1 MFKSIKLILVIMF
14 SLIMGS
20 ELSAQWVPYVPGH
33 YVPSKERGDVTQRVK
48 GQMEGNQI
56 RTTVFN
62 FAFTGREGGQ
72 YPYSVQTPY
81 EWPKNTGEVYLAIEA
96 LIMGGEVVDNTGK
109 TLHIIDFPDY
119 RTSPQGKSWNLEP
132 VPGYHADLGD
142 KSTIATSTDA
152 STWPSTWPDRTND
165 KLDPGWRG
173 SWNGYFGKNQFN
185 ADQEMY
191 YHSSDDNYDRYVN
204 YFPDSTDLSRK
215 GMGIIVE
222 SRTLAWSQVLVQDAL
237 YLLFQVKNDGTKD
250 IPKFG
255 VTMFHADFV
264 GGNPDAQDNIS
275 EYDIL
280 NAIAFSRTRTNR
292 SPEFGNDPVGIVGVT
307 FLETPGNAHDR
318 IDNDGD
324 SPETGPIV
332 SEDMLKAGPPGTIDE
347 IPDNGI
353 DDNGNGLVDES
364 KTNIAFDT
372 QKGVVYADGIAE
384 PLKPGWLATRRRAF
398 HVENNSPVVTQEMI
412 NLANSDPV
420 HNPWKLWPPLDS
432 FQKGQ
437 VWLIEVTQ
445 DKLGLPYKDNI
456 DNDGDGET
464 NSPTITQDMINQAAS
479 DAPFYRYRV
488 NDKIILYGVT
498 QDKLGMKYADGKDND
513 NYGDIDEGIDEGID
527 VMIDEARDNGID
539 DDYDWDALR
548 DDVGLDGV
556 PDTGDFGENDGR
568 PTSGARF
575 GLPGE
580 PDIDVTDTH
589 ETDRIGI
596 TNAQY
601 SPSGGFTTNSD
612 ATAWFDY
619 MIPGKFYDP
628 ALIHP
633 ADYNLFVSCGLF
645 PLKAG
650 QQEPFSVAVVFANG
664 PVNDP
669 DGTYRKNEILRKR
682 VRVQETYDNDYRF
695 ASAPN
700 TPKLTAVPGDNK
712 VTLYWNDIA
721 EQSFDTYL
729 DRIGGDGHNFEG
741 YRIYRASDP
750 AFQDAN
756 VITNGYGTKVF
767 KLPIAQ
773 FDVVDN
779 YAGFDS
785 VGIDGVHFY
794 MGNNSGLKHTF
805 VDSTAKN
812 GFTYYYAI
820 TSYSKGYPPGQI
832 APSECPISLSLQA
845 DGSVKLGQN
854 VVRVHPEAPAAGY
867 LPSTL
872 GTIAHILGSST
883 GKIGYDIIDEFKLK
897 DNHVYK
903 ISFED
908 TVKIAKKV
916 GQPDTLTTKNY
927 TLSDSTSGETLINK
941 YKYLGSDVE
950 QPMIDGFR
958 LKFQNEKRVELDR
971 ANSLWSDPNIVT
983 FAFEKFVYPGGI
995 QGEERPNDY
1004 RIEFGDVGTGTSD
1017 AITLGSKTFPS
1028 KPVNFKV
1035 FNVSTQQ
1042 YIHFGFLEVD
1052 GTDGVLSVNGAF
1064 RDRVIFL
1071 EPDQNGKLKYTW
1083 WFYLV
1088 DTPDPTAGT
1097 RLPKSGD
1104 KLNIL
1109 LKKPFLSSDKYTF
1122 VAKTS
1127 KVDPSQEQA
1136 DLDNIKVVPNPYV
1149 ASASWEPK
1157 NPYNSGRGPRS
1168 LHFTHLPP
1176 KCTIRIFTVNG
1187 ELVNEIQHDSQI
1199 NSGAEDWNMLTKD
1212 NLSIS
1217 YGVYVYQVE
1226 VPGIGTKIG
1235 KFAVI
1240 K

>member
-1 MFKSIKLILVIMF
+1 MVYKVRATI
-14 SLIMGS
+14 
-20 ELSAQWVPYVPGH
+20 
-33 YVPSKERGDVTQRVK
+33 
-48 GQMEGNQI
+48 
-56 RTTVFN
+56 FN
-62 FAFTGREGGQ
+62 FGFTGREGGQ

-81 EWPKNTGEVYLAIEA
+81 EWPKNTGEVYLALEA
-96 LIMGGEVVDNTGK
+96 LMMGAEVTDNTGK
-109 TLHIIDFPDY
+109 IQHIIDVPDF
-119 RTSPQGKSWNLEP
+119 RSSPSGKSWNLEP

-142 KSTIATSTDA
+142 KSTIATSTDPT
-152 STWPSTWPDRTND
+152 TWPAYWPDRTND
-165 KLDPGWRG
+165 KIDPGWRG

-191 YHSSDDNYDRYVN
+191 YHASDDNYDRYVN
-204 YFPDSTDLSRK
+204 YFPDSTDMRRK
-215 GMGIIVE
+215 GLGVIVE
-222 SRTLAWSQVLVQDAL
+222 SRTLAWSQVLVQDAV
-237 YLLFQVKNDGTKD
+237 YLLFQIKNDGTKD

-255 VTMFHADFV
+255 VTMWHADFV

-280 NAIAFSRTRTNR
+280 DAIAFSRTRSNR
-292 SPEFGNDPVGIVGVT
+292 SAEFGNDPVGIVGVT
-307 FLETPGNAHDR
+307 FLETPGNSHDR

-324 SPETGPIV
+324 SPETGPIMTA
-332 SEDMLKAGPPGTIDE
+332 DMLQAGPPGTVAE

-353 DDNGNGLVDES
+353 DDNGNGLIDENQ
-364 KTNIAFDT
+364 THIAFGA

-384 PLKPGWLATRRRAF
+384 PLKPGWLATRRRPF
-398 HVENNSPVVTQEMI
+398 HVEKNSPVVTQQMI
-412 NLANSDPV
+412 DLANSDPV
-420 HNPWKLWPPLDS
+420 HNPWKLWPPMDN
-432 FQKGQ
+432 FQEGQ

-445 DKLGLPYKDNI
+445 DKLGLPFKDNI
-456 DNDGDGET
+456 DNDGDGEIG
-464 NSPTITQDMINQAAS
+464 SPTITQDMINQAAK
-479 DAPFYRYRV
+479 DAPFYRYKFV
-488 NDKIILYGVT
+488 NKNGKTIILYNVIQST
-498 QDKLGMKYADGKDND
+498 LGMKYADGIDND

-527 VMIDEARDNGID
+527 VMIDESRDNGID
-539 DDYDWDALR
+539 DDYDWDVLK

-580 PDIDVTDTH
+580 PNIDVTDTH

-601 SPSGGFTTNSD
+601 QAAGSLNIQSD
-612 ATAWFDY
+612 ATMWFDY

-628 ALIHP
+628 LLIHA
-633 ADYNLFVSCGLF
+633 ADYDLFVSCSLF

-650 QQEPFSVAVVFANG
+650 QVEPFSVAVLFANG

-700 TPKLTAVPGDNK
+700 TPKLTAVPGNNK
-712 VTLYWNDIA
+712 VTLYWDDVA

-741 YRIYRASDP
+741 YRVYRASDP
-750 AFQDAN
+750 AFQDPT
-756 VITNGYGTKVF
+756 VITNGYGSKVF

-773 FDVVDN
+773 YDLQDN
-779 YAGFDS
+779 YSGFDS
-785 VGIDGVHFY
+785 VGVDGVHFY
-794 MGNNSGLKHTF
+794 LGNNSGLKHTF
-805 VDSTAKN
+805 IDTTAKN

-820 TSYSKGYPPGQI
+820 TSYSKGYPVGGI
-832 APSECPISLSLQA
+832 APSECPIMVSLQA

-854 VVRVHPEAPAAGY
+854 VARVHPEAPAGGY
-867 LPSTL
+867 MPATL
-872 GTIAHILGSST
+872 GTINLVKGSTT
-883 GKIGYDIIDEFKLK
+883 GLIGYSIIDES
-897 DNHVYK
+897 K
-903 ISFED
+903 IKEGHIYQITFED
-908 TVKIAKKV
+908 TVKVSKRS

-927 TLSDSTSGETLINK
+927 TLKDTTASAILISKNIHFATT
-941 YKYLGSDVE
+941 YE
-950 QPMIDGFR
+950 QPLVDGFR
-958 LKFQNEKRVELDR
+958 LSFQNPSRVELDR
-971 ANSLWSDPNIVT
+971 AKSIWNDQNIVT
-983 FAFEKFVYPGGI
+983 YTFEKFVYPGGY

-1004 RIEFGDVGTGTSD
+1004 RIEFGDVGFGTST
-1017 AITLGSKTFPS
+1017 AISLGGRTFPA

-1035 FNVSTQQ
+1035 FNISTQK
-1042 YIHFGFLEVD
+1042 YISFGFLEVD
-1052 GTDGVLSVNGAF
+1052 GSDGVLSVNGAF
-1064 RDRVIFL
+1064 RDRVIFM
-1071 EPDQNGKLKYTW
+1071 EPDQNGILKYTW
-1083 WFYLV
+1083 WFYLL
-1088 DTPDPTAGT
+1088 DTPNATLGT

-1104 KLNIL
+1104 KLSIY
-1109 LKKPFLSSDKYTF
+1109 LKKPFLSSDIFTF
-1122 VAKTS
+1122 TAQSVKI
-1127 KVDPSQEQA
+1127 DPNLAVA

-1149 ASASWEPK
+1149 ASALWEPK

-1168 LHFTHLPP
+1168 LHFTHLPS

-1187 ELVNEIQHDSQI
+1187 ELVNELQHDSPF
-1199 NSGAEDWNMLTKD
+1199 NNGAEDWNMLTKD

-1217 YGVYVYQVE
+1217 YGVYVFQIDA
-1226 VPGIGTKIG
+1226 PGVGSKIG